1 MMRTLAETG
10 NGWMTFK
17 DSSNQKCNQT
27 SDKKSENDYDGGTR
41 VVHLSNLCTE
51 IIEVTNQS
59 ETAVC
64 NLGSLNL
71 GSFVTTDEVAAFDYE
86 ELGKTVRQVIPFLD
100 RVIDINFYPINEAS
114 NSNNQWRPVGL
125 GMMGLKTFLQNADP
139 FDSEE
144 AKEIS
149 ARISEKYISMPYGH
163 QLNSLKRMV
172 LMIHLQ

>member
-1 MMRTLAETG
+1 MDDVQGLI
-10 NGWMTFK
+10 K
-17 DSSNQKCNQT
+17 SKCNQT

-125 GMMGLKTFLQNADP
+125 GMMGLQDVFFKMQIP

-144 AKEIS
+144 AK
-149 ARISEKYISMPYGH
+149 KY
-163 QLNSLKRMV
+163 Q
-172 LMIHLQ
+172 QE